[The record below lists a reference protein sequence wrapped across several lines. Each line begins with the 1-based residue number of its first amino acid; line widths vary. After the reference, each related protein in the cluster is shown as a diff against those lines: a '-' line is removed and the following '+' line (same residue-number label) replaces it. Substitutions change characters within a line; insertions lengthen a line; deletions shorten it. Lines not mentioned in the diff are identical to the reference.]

1 MYFFL
6 NINVISNMNIRN
18 GRLLF
23 IAQYAAPYEGN
34 FIASL
39 EALEAILCKEYKC
52 EVAYVFPRLAS
63 SQAWIHKF
71 MLEHRTF
78 FTCNDVRHSYT
89 ELEKIREEYMPT
101 LVHTH
106 FDGYDLAVNKVFFN
120 GVKIVWHM
128 HNHLSYVNHPLKAI
142 YQMWCF
148 LQHYGWQSKN
158 VNIISVSDEMKKFVE
173 KWRKRSIYGTL
184 FAGGGKIQ
192 FIPNGIELSRVL
204 NKRKPRISDDKFIFL
219 AFGGRNSQKR
229 IDVLLEAGKELI
241 KLRNDFQVFIT
252 KGTDTESVVNNYF
265 QGNLPSWVILK
276 DQTEDIASLFNSVDC
291 FISSSEHETFSYA
304 ICEASVFGLPVIQS
318 DIAGTMWNAKN
329 PSTRLFKVNDPLALC
344 KQMNFIIDA
353 DKEELEKQIQV
364 TIENNRRDYSLEQWA
379 HNVISFYKQI

>member
-1 MYFFL
+1 
-6 NINVISNMNIRN
+6 MNIRN
-18 GRLLF
+18 GRLLC

-78 FTCNDVRHSYT
+78 FTCNDVCHSYT

-158 VNIISVSDEMKKFVE
+158 ENIISVSDEMKKFVE

>member
-1 MYFFL
+1 
-6 NINVISNMNIRN
+6 MNIRN
-18 GRLLF
+18 GRLLC

-78 FTCNDVRHSYT
+78 FTCNDVCHSYT

-158 VNIISVSDEMKKFVE
+158 VNIISVSDEMKKIVE

-184 FAGGGKIQ
+184 FAGGGGKIQ

>member
-1 MYFFL
+1 
-6 NINVISNMNIRN
+6 MNIRN
-18 GRLLF
+18 GRLLC
-23 IAQYAAPYEGN
+23 IAQYEAPYEGN

-78 FTCNDVRHSYT
+78 FTCNDVCHSYT

>member
-1 MYFFL
+1 
-6 NINVISNMNIRN
+6 MNIRN
-18 GRLLF
+18 GRLLC

-78 FTCNDVRHSYT
+78 FTCNDVCHSYT

-204 NKRKPRISDDKFIFL
+204 NKRKPRISDDKLIFL

>member
-1 MYFFL
+1 
-6 NINVISNMNIRN
+6 MNIRN
-18 GRLLF
+18 GRLLC

-71 MLEHRTF
+71 MLEHRIF

>member
-1 MYFFL
+1 
-6 NINVISNMNIRN
+6 MNIRN
-18 GRLLF
+18 GRLLC

-78 FTCNDVRHSYT
+78 FTCNDVCHSYT

-184 FAGGGKIQ
+184 FAGGGGGKIQ

>member
-1 MYFFL
+1 
-6 NINVISNMNIRN
+6 
-18 GRLLF
+18 
-23 IAQYAAPYEGN
+23 
-34 FIASL
+34 
-39 EALEAILCKEYKC
+39 
-52 EVAYVFPRLAS
+52 
-63 SQAWIHKF
+63 
-71 MLEHRTF
+71 
-78 FTCNDVRHSYT
+78 
-89 ELEKIREEYMPT
+89 
-101 LVHTH
+101 
-106 FDGYDLAVNKVFFN
+106 
-120 GVKIVWHM
+120 
-128 HNHLSYVNHPLKAI
+128 
-142 YQMWCF
+142 
-148 LQHYGWQSKN
+148 
-158 VNIISVSDEMKKFVE
+158 
-173 KWRKRSIYGTL
+173 
-184 FAGGGKIQ
+184 
-192 FIPNGIELSRVL
+192 
-204 NKRKPRISDDKFIFL
+204 
-219 AFGGRNSQKR
+219 
-229 IDVLLEAGKELI
+229 VLLEAGKELI

>member
-1 MYFFL
+1 
-6 NINVISNMNIRN
+6 MNIQN
-18 GRLLF
+18 ARLLL

-39 EALEAILCKEYKC
+39 KTLEVILKEKFDC
-52 EVAYVFPRLAS
+52 EVAYVFPKAVYSLPWM
-63 SQAWIHKF
+63 QQF

-106 FDGYDLAVNKVFFN
+106 FDGYDLVVNKVFFN
-120 GVKIVWHM
+120 GVKRVWHM
-128 HNHLSYVNHPLKAI
+128 HNHLSYVSHPLKAM

-148 LQHYGWQSKN
+148 LQHYGFQSRN
-158 VNIISVSDEMKKFVE
+158 VNIISVSDEMRKFVE
-173 KWRKRSIYGTL
+173 RWQLRALHKSGR
-184 FAGGGKIQ
+184 IQ
-192 FIPNGIELSRVL
+192 YIPNGIDLSRVL

-219 AFGGRNSQKR
+219 AFGGRNFSKR

-252 KGTDTESVVNNYF
+252 KGTDTEAVVNNYF

>member
-1 MYFFL
+1 
-6 NINVISNMNIRN
+6 MNIRN
-18 GRLLF
+18 GRLLC

-78 FTCNDVRHSYT
+78 FTCNDVCHSYT

-252 KGTDTESVVNNYF
+252 KGTDTEAVVNNYF

>member
-1 MYFFL
+1 
-6 NINVISNMNIRN
+6 MNIRN
-18 GRLLF
+18 GRLLC

-78 FTCNDVRHSYT
+78 FTCNDVCHSYT

-148 LQHYGWQSKN
+148 LQHYSWQSKN

-173 KWRKRSIYGTL
+173 KWRKKSIYGTL

>member
-1 MYFFL
+1 
-6 NINVISNMNIRN
+6 MNIRN
-18 GRLLF
+18 GRLLC

-78 FTCNDVRHSYT
+78 FTCNDVCHSYT

-184 FAGGGKIQ
+184 FAGGGGKIQ

-252 KGTDTESVVNNYF
+252 KGTDTEAVVNNYF

>member
-1 MYFFL
+1 
-6 NINVISNMNIRN
+6 MNIRN
-18 GRLLF
+18 GRLLC

-39 EALEAILCKEYKC
+39 ETLEAILCKEYKC

-78 FTCNDVRHSYT
+78 FTCNDVCHSYT

-184 FAGGGKIQ
+184 FAGGG
-192 FIPNGIELSRVL
+192 
-204 NKRKPRISDDKFIFL
+204 
-219 AFGGRNSQKR
+219 
-229 IDVLLEAGKELI
+229 
-241 KLRNDFQVFIT
+241 
-252 KGTDTESVVNNYF
+252 
-265 QGNLPSWVILK
+265 
-276 DQTEDIASLFNSVDC
+276 
-291 FISSSEHETFSYA
+291 
-304 ICEASVFGLPVIQS
+304 
-318 DIAGTMWNAKN
+318 
-329 PSTRLFKVNDPLALC
+329 
-344 KQMNFIIDA
+344 
-353 DKEELEKQIQV
+353 
-364 TIENNRRDYSLEQWA
+364 
-379 HNVISFYKQI
+379 

>member
-1 MYFFL
+1 
-6 NINVISNMNIRN
+6 MNIRN
-18 GRLLF
+18 GRLLC

-78 FTCNDVRHSYT
+78 FTCNDVCHSYT

-291 FISSSEHETFSYA
+291 FISNSEHETFSYA

>member
-1 MYFFL
+1 
-6 NINVISNMNIRN
+6 MNIRN
-18 GRLLF
+18 GRLLC

-78 FTCNDVRHSYT
+78 FTCNDVCHSYT

-184 FAGGGKIQ
+184 FGGKIQ

>member
-1 MYFFL
+1 
-6 NINVISNMNIRN
+6 MNIRN

-23 IAQYAAPYEGN
+23 IAQYAASYEGN

-63 SQAWIHKF
+63 SQAWIHKS

-184 FAGGGKIQ
+184 FAGGKIQ

-204 NKRKPRISDDKFIFL
+204 NKRKPRISVDKFIFL

-344 KQMNFIIDA
+344 KQMNLMIDA

-364 TIENNRRDYSLEQWA
+364 TIENNKREYSLEQWA
-379 HNVISFYKQI
+379 HNVISLYKQI

>member
-1 MYFFL
+1 
-6 NINVISNMNIRN
+6 MNIRN
-18 GRLLF
+18 GRLLC

-78 FTCNDVRHSYT
+78 FTCNDVCHSYT

-329 PSTRLFKVNDPLALC
+329 PSTRLFKVNDPLAWC

>member
-1 MYFFL
+1 
-6 NINVISNMNIRN
+6 MNIRN
-18 GRLLF
+18 GRLLC

-78 FTCNDVRHSYT
+78 FTCNDVCHSYT

-158 VNIISVSDEMKKFVE
+158 VNIISVSDEMKKIVE

-252 KGTDTESVVNNYF
+252 KGTDTEAVVNNYF

>member
-1 MYFFL
+1 
-6 NINVISNMNIRN
+6 MNIRN

-39 EALEAILCKEYKC
+39 KALEAILCKEYKC

-101 LVHTH
+101 LVHSH

>member
-1 MYFFL
+1 M
-6 NINVISNMNIRN
+6 V
-18 GRLLF
+18 
-23 IAQYAAPYEGN
+23 
-34 FIASL
+34 
-39 EALEAILCKEYKC
+39 
-52 EVAYVFPRLAS
+52 
-63 SQAWIHKF
+63 
-71 MLEHRTF
+71 
-78 FTCNDVRHSYT
+78 
-89 ELEKIREEYMPT
+89 
-101 LVHTH
+101 
-106 FDGYDLAVNKVFFN
+106 
-120 GVKIVWHM
+120 
-128 HNHLSYVNHPLKAI
+128 
-142 YQMWCF
+142 F
-148 LQHYGWQSKN
+148 LQHYGFQSRN
-158 VNIISVSDEMKKFVE
+158 VNIISVSDEMRKFVE
-173 KWRKRSIYGTL
+173 RWQLRALHKSGR
-184 FAGGGKIQ
+184 IQ
-192 FIPNGIELSRVL
+192 YIPNGIDLSRVL

-219 AFGGRNSQKR
+219 AFGGRNSSKR

-252 KGTDTESVVNNYF
+252 KGTDTEAVVNNYF

>member
-1 MYFFL
+1 
-6 NINVISNMNIRN
+6 MNIRN
-18 GRLLF
+18 GRLLC

-78 FTCNDVRHSYT
+78 FTCNDVCHSYT

-184 FAGGGKIQ
+184 FGGGGGKIQ

>member
-1 MYFFL
+1 
-6 NINVISNMNIRN
+6 MNIRN
-18 GRLLF
+18 GRLLC

-78 FTCNDVRHSYT
+78 FTCNDVCHSYT

-379 HNVISFYKQI
+379 HNVISFYKQRYENK

>member
-1 MYFFL
+1 
-6 NINVISNMNIRN
+6 
-18 GRLLF
+18 
-23 IAQYAAPYEGN
+23 
-34 FIASL
+34 
-39 EALEAILCKEYKC
+39 
-52 EVAYVFPRLAS
+52 
-63 SQAWIHKF
+63 
-71 MLEHRTF
+71 
-78 FTCNDVRHSYT
+78 
-89 ELEKIREEYMPT
+89 MPT

-184 FAGGGKIQ
+184 FAGGGGKIQ

>member
-1 MYFFL
+1 
-6 NINVISNMNIRN
+6 MNIQN
-18 GRLLF
+18 ARLLL

-39 EALEAILCKEYKC
+39 KTLEVMLKEKFDC
-52 EVAYVFPRLAS
+52 EVAYVFPKAVYSLPWM
-63 SQAWIHKF
+63 QQF

>member
-1 MYFFL
+1 M
-6 NINVISNMNIRN
+6 
-18 GRLLF
+18 
-23 IAQYAAPYEGN
+23 
-34 FIASL
+34 
-39 EALEAILCKEYKC
+39 CKEYKC

-78 FTCNDVRHSYT
+78 FTCNDVCHSYT

-158 VNIISVSDEMKKFVE
+158 VNIISVSDEMKKIVE

>member
-1 MYFFL
+1 
-6 NINVISNMNIRN
+6 MNIRN
-18 GRLLF
+18 GRLLC

-78 FTCNDVRHSYT
+78 FTCNDVCHSYT

-184 FAGGGKIQ
+184 FAGGGGRIH

>member
-1 MYFFL
+1 
-6 NINVISNMNIRN
+6 MNIRN
-18 GRLLF
+18 GRLLC
-23 IAQYAAPYEGN
+23 IAQYVAPYEGN

-78 FTCNDVRHSYT
+78 FTCNDVCHSYT

>member
-1 MYFFL
+1 
-6 NINVISNMNIRN
+6 MNIRN
-18 GRLLF
+18 GRLLC

-78 FTCNDVRHSYT
+78 FTCNDVCHSYT

-148 LQHYGWQSKN
+148 LQHYGWQRKN